1 MKWLRPLEY
10 VLEMIVALWIL
21 EIILKPT
28 DAGQTA
34 KT

>member
-10 VLEMIVALWIL
+10 ALEMIVALWLL
-21 EIILKPT
+21 EIILEPT
-28 DAGQTA
+28 HAGQAA